1 MASEKSRYLK
11 HKKDNQPE
19 IDWQEM
25 PAILSQLPNKTLTDI
40 LVQGAEYSEPL
51 RRSLHVWAAYAM
63 SDGESADLLE
73 KSIRYAMDLTDCDI
87 HYSESNSYAQI
98 VHAVQTGIEELAAA
112 GKRELAS
119 NLCDLAI
126 ELGEAGSEVLQDGH
140 SWDMAVDNLS
150 DLNTKLFEGK

>member
-11 HKKDNQPE
+11 QKKDNRPD

-25 PAILSQLPNKTLTDI
+25 PAILCQLPNKTLAAI

-51 RRSLHVWAAYAM
+51 RRSLHVWAAFAM
-63 SDGESADLLE
+63 SDDESTDLLE

-87 HYSESNSYAQI
+87 HYSESNSYAPI

-112 GKRELAS
+112 GKRELAIK
-119 NLCDLAI
+119 LCDLAM
-126 ELGEAGSEVLQDGH
+126 ECGEAGSEALQDGH
-140 SWDMAVDNLS
+140 FWEMAVDDLGELKVSLS
-150 DLNTKLFEGK
+150 DKI